1 MALQEGRKLSSG
13 TAIAVEAELAAAG
26 ARAQLVHYG
35 ISGEQERRVARCED
49 FRIELCLT
57 PGRHNVRACFPD
69 QWNPNR
75 FERMGHFFLIPPNVD
90 VIVRSDGAEP
100 LTAISFELD
109 TTRVC
114 ELMESLPSLSDSHLV
129 SSLDLQASNVR
140 NLLVRAAEE
149 ARHPGFASSLLL
161 ESIAIQMAIELVRYG
176 NELNESHG
184 GGRLAPWQLRRIDER
199 LAHIGKPPSL
209 SELAELCRI
218 SVRQLARS
226 FRNSRNCS
234 IGAFVANSR
243 IEHAKRLLASDRNV
257 NDVALI
263 LGFSDSSNFCA
274 AFKRETGLTPG
285 HYHQTLM
292 GRS

>member
-1 MALQEGRKLSSG
+1 MALLENRKVAAGATIDIES
-13 TAIAVEAELAAAG
+13 ELAGGG

-35 ISGEQERRVARCED
+35 ISRAQERRIPRCEN

-57 PGRHNVRACFPD
+57 SGRHNVRACFPD

-75 FERMGHFFLIPPNVD
+75 FERMGHFFLIPPEVD

-109 TTRVC
+109 AARVYG
-114 ELMESLPSLSDSHLV
+114 LMESLPSLNDLHLV
-129 SSLDLQASNVR
+129 SSLDLKASNLR
-140 NLLVRAAEE
+140 NLLIRAAEE
-149 ARHPGFASSLLL
+149 IRHPGFASSLLL
-161 ESIAIQMAIELVRYG
+161 ESIGVQMAIELVRYG
-176 NELNESHG
+176 HELGESHG

-199 LAHIGKPPSL
+199 LAQTGKPPSL

-226 FRNSRNCS
+226 FRSSRNCS

-243 IEHAKRLLASDRNV
+243 IEHAKRLLASDHNI
-257 NDVALI
+257 NDVALV
-263 LGFSDSSNFCA
+263 LGFSDSSNFCY

-285 HYHQTLM
+285 QYRQTLLA
-292 GRS
+292 